1 MEKTFGSDPQVVKT
15 LRKAGI
21 AGREALSAEERSEKS
36 AAIVRKILA
45 SEEFRA
51 AEVILLYKAIGGE
64 VRLDALETAEAS
76 KEKHLAYPLCVSRT
90 EMIALEPQGADAW
103 MRGHYGITEPVRERS
118 GEMPPEKIDLVICP
132 CTAFD
137 EACSRIGMGGGYYDR
152 YLTGCSKAKIIA
164 VAFEA
169 QKAERIPSAPW
180 DRPMQK
186 VFTEDA
192 VYER

>member
-1 MEKTFGSDPQVVKT
+1 MEKTFGSAPQVVKT

-76 KEKHLAYPLCVSRT
+76 KEKHLA
-90 EMIALEPQGADAW
+90 
-103 MRGHYGITEPVRERS
+103 
-118 GEMPPEKIDLVICP
+118 
-132 CTAFD
+132 
-137 EACSRIGMGGGYYDR
+137 
-152 YLTGCSKAKIIA
+152 
-164 VAFEA
+164 
-169 QKAERIPSAPW
+169 
-180 DRPMQK
+180 
-186 VFTEDA
+186 
-192 VYER
+192 

>member
-1 MEKTFGSDPQVVKT
+1 MEKTFGSDPQAVKT

-36 AAIVRKILA
+36 AAIVQKILA
-45 SEEFRA
+45 SEEFRT

-64 VRLDALETAEAS
+64 VRLDGLETADAS
-76 KEKHLAYPLCVSRT
+76 KGKHFVYPLCISRT

-103 MRGHYGITEPVRERS
+103 MRGHYGITEPVREKS
-118 GEMPPEKIDLVICP
+118 SEVPPEKIDLVICP

-152 YLTGCSKAKIIA
+152 YLTGCEKAKVVA

-169 QKAERIPSAPW
+169 QKAEQIPSAPW

-186 VFTEDA
+186 VFTEAA
-192 VYER
+192 VYEQ